1 MADAGIHV
9 FRVSLR
15 PKLYRDIEIASDD
28 MLSDLALSIIRSFG
42 FDFDHPYGFYSLLKG
57 NILRSPVKYELFAD
71 MELFAQRVV
80 PAFALGHVA

>member
-28 MLSDLALSIIRSFG
+28 MLSDRPCQSFGHSASISIIRTVS
-42 FDFDHPYGFYSLLKG
+42 
-57 NILRSPVKYELFAD
+57 IAC
-71 MELFAQRVV
+71 
-80 PAFALGHVA
+80 